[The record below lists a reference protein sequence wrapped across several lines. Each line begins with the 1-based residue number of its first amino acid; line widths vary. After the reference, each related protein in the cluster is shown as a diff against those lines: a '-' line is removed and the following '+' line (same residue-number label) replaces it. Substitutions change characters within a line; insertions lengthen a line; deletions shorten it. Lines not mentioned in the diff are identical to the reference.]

1 MQILKGYNV
10 PTPGFFVSSSAS
22 ETLDILKKNKMSPVV
37 VKSQVLAGGRGKGTF
52 ANGFQGGVHIV
63 KTPEEAADVSGK
75 MIGNTLITK
84 QTGEKGKP
92 CHKVLLAECVNVK
105 KEYYLAILMDR
116 ASGGPVLIASSEGG
130 MNIEE
135 VAEQTPDAIKKL
147 FLGFSLDD
155 KQDKLKQLFASIGM
169 SADIV
174 SQSIATTEKLFNCF
188 MKTDCTQVEINPL
201 IVTKEDKVLVADA
214 KLNFDDNAEFR
225 QKEIFEQRDLTQED
239 SRDVEAKK
247 LDVNYIGLDGEIG
260 CLVNGAGLAMATMDI
275 INL

>member
-1 MQILKGYNV
+1 MSQSITCRMRQRQKRILPSHLNGQSFRR
-10 PTPGFFVSSSAS
+10 PSAHC
-22 ETLDILKKNKMSPVV
+22 IF
-37 VKSQVLAGGRGKGTF
+37 RRW
-52 ANGFQGGVHIV
+52 
-63 KTPEEAADVSGK
+63 
-75 MIGNTLITK
+75 
-84 QTGEKGKP
+84 
-92 CHKVLLAECVNVK
+92 
-105 KEYYLAILMDR
+105 Y
-116 ASGGPVLIASSEGG
+116 
-130 MNIEE
+130 NIEE
-135 VAEQTPDAIKKL
+135 VAASTPDAIKKL

-174 SQSIATTEKLFNCF
+174 SQSVATTEKLFNCF

-247 LDVNYIGLDGEIG
+247 LDVN
-260 CLVNGAGLAMATMDI
+260 
-275 INL
+275 

>member
-1 MQILKGYNV
+1 
-10 PTPGFFVSSSAS
+10 
-22 ETLDILKKNKMSPVV
+22 
-37 VKSQVLAGGRGKGTF
+37 
-52 ANGFQGGVHIV
+52 
-63 KTPEEAADVSGK
+63 

-135 VAEQTPDAIKKL
+135 VAASTPDAIKKL

-174 SQSIATTEKLFNCF
+174 NQSVATTEKLFNCF

-247 LDVNYIGLDGEIG
+247 LDVN
-260 CLVNGAGLAMATMDI
+260 
-275 INL
+275 